1 MSVGFHQLKIADVRR
16 ETSDA
21 VSILFQ
27 IPEELREKFQF
38 RPGQHLTL
46 KVDIDGE
53 EVRRNYSV
61 CVAPHENELRIAVK
75 EVPQGRFSSW
85 ANREIKAGHVIDAM
99 PPHGSFTW
107 TFEKGKKRR
116 YLLMSGGSGITPILS
131 LLKTG
136 LREEPDSEFVLFYG
150 NRASHTI
157 MFLEELANLKD
168 RYMSRFELY
177 HFLDEEE
184 GEVELFNGRLDL
196 PKATEAL
203 NLLVGARPID
213 AVFICGPGPMMTAAE
228 EAVKKHGIPA
238 EKVMIER
245 FTVDGLP
252 APAQDPSIAAL
263 EKKAQGSKVQVRID
277 GRLRTL
283 AYDAAKGSILENA
296 RSAGL
301 PAPFACK
308 AGVCATCK
316 AKVVEGEVQMK
327 TNYGLAPED
336 LAQGFVLTCQ
346 AFPVSDKVV
355 LDYDV

>member
-21 VSILFQ
+21 VSILFHV
-27 IPEELREKFQF
+27 PEELKEKFQF
-38 RPGQHLTL
+38 RPGQHLTF
-46 KVDIDGE
+46 KVDINGE

-61 CVAPHENELRIAVK
+61 CAAPHENELRIAVK
-75 EVPQGRFSSW
+75 EVAQGRFSTW
-85 ANREIKAGHVIDAM
+85 ANREIKAGHVIDVM

-107 TFEKGKKRR
+107 TFEKGRKRR
-116 YLLMSGGSGITPILS
+116 YLLLSGGSGITPILS

-136 LREEPDSEFVLFYG
+136 LAEEPDSEFVLFYG

-168 RYMSRFELY
+168 RYMSRFQLY
-177 HFLDEEE
+177 HFLDEED
-184 GEVELFNGRLDL
+184 GEVELFNGRMDL
-196 PKATEAL
+196 AKTTEAL
-203 NLLVGARPID
+203 TLLVGDLPLD

-228 EAVKKHGIPA
+228 AAAKAHGINPD
-238 EKVMIER
+238 KILIER
-245 FTVDGLP
+245 FTADGLP
-252 APAQDPSIAAL
+252 APPQDPSVAAL
-263 EKKAQGSKVQVRID
+263 ERKAQGSKVQVRID

-296 RSAGL
+296 RAAGM

-316 AKVVEGEVQMK
+316 AKVVEGEVKMK
-327 TNYGLAPED
+327 TNYGLSPED

-346 AFPVSDKVV
+346 SFPVSDKVV

>member
-16 ETSDA
+16 ETADA

-27 IPEELREKFQF
+27 IPEELKDKFQF

-46 KVDIDGE
+46 KVDINGE

-75 EVPQGRFSSW
+75 EVAKGRFSTW
-85 ANREIKAGHVIDAM
+85 ANREIKAGHVIEAM

-107 TFEKGKKRR
+107 AFEKGKKRR

-136 LREEPDSEFVLFYG
+136 LRDEPDSEFILFYG

-177 HFLDEEE
+177 HFLDEED

-196 PKATEAL
+196 AKATEAL
-203 NLLVGARPID
+203 TLLVGDRTID

-228 EAVKKHGIPA
+228 EAAKKHGIPP
-238 EKVMIER
+238 EKILIER
-245 FTVDGLP
+245 FTADGLP
-252 APAQDPSIAAL
+252 APTQDPSVAAL
-263 EKKAQGSKVQVRID
+263 ERKAQGSKVQVRID

-283 AYDAAKGSILENA
+283 AYDADKGSILENA
-296 RSAGL
+296 RAAGL

-316 AKVVEGEVQMK
+316 AKVIEGEVKMK

-336 LAQGFVLTCQ
+336 LAQGLVLTCQ
-346 AFPVSDKVV
+346 AFPVSEKVV

>member
-27 IPEELREKFQF
+27 IPEELKEKFQF

-46 KVDIDGE
+46 KVDINGE

-136 LREEPDSEFVLFYG
+136 LAEEPDSEFVLFYG

-184 GEVELFNGRLDL
+184 GEVDLFNGRLDL
-196 PKATEAL
+196 AKATEAL
-203 NLLVGARPID
+203 NLLIGDRAID

-238 EKVMIER
+238 ERVLIER
-245 FTVDGLP
+245 FTADGLP
-252 APAQDPSIAAL
+252 APVQDPSVAAL

-296 RSAGL
+296 RAAGL

>member
-27 IPEELREKFQF
+27 VPEELKEKFQF
-38 RPGQHLTL
+38 RPGQHLTF
-46 KVDIDGE
+46 KVDLNGE

-61 CVAPHENELRIAVK
+61 CAAPHENELRIAVK
-75 EVPQGRFSSW
+75 EVPRGRFSTW
-85 ANREIKAGHVIDAM
+85 ANREIKAGHVLDVM

-107 TFEKGKKRR
+107 TFEKGAKRR
-116 YLLMSGGSGITPILS
+116 YLLLSGGSGITPILS

-136 LREEPDSEFVLFYG
+136 LAMEPDSEFILLYG

-184 GEVELFNGRLDL
+184 GEIELFNGRMDL
-196 PKATEAL
+196 AKTGEAL
-203 NLLVGARPID
+203 KLLVGDRPVD

-228 EAVKKHGIPA
+228 EAAKAHGISP
-238 EKVMIER
+238 EKILIER
-245 FTVDGLP
+245 FTADGLP
-252 APAQDPSIAAL
+252 APVQDPSVAAL
-263 EKKAQGSKVQVRID
+263 ERKAQGSKVQVRID

-296 RSAGL
+296 RAAGL

-327 TNYGLAPED
+327 TNYGLSPED
-336 LAQGFVLTCQ
+336 TAQGFVLTCQ

>member
-27 IPEELREKFQF
+27 IPEELKGKFQF

-46 KVDIDGE
+46 KVDINGE

-168 RYMSRFELY
+168 RYMSQFELY

-184 GEVELFNGRLDL
+184 GEVDLFNGRLDL
-196 PKATEAL
+196 AKTTEAL
-203 NLLVGARPID
+203 NLLVGDRAID

-228 EAVKKHGIPA
+228 EAAKKHGIPP
-238 EKVMIER
+238 EKILIER
-245 FTVDGLP
+245 FTADGLP
-252 APAQDPSIAAL
+252 APVRDPSVAAL

-283 AYDAAKGSILENA
+283 AYDADKGSILENA
-296 RSAGL
+296 RAAGL

-316 AKVVEGEVQMK
+316 AKVIEGEVQMK

-336 LAQGFVLTCQ
+336 IAQGFVLTCQ

>member
-21 VSILFQ
+21 VSILFHV
-27 IPEELREKFQF
+27 PEELKDKFQF
-38 RPGQHLTL
+38 RPGQHLTF
-46 KVDIDGE
+46 KVDINGE

-61 CVAPHENELRIAVK
+61 CAAPHENELRIAVK
-75 EVPQGRFSSW
+75 EVTQGRFSTW
-85 ANREIKAGHVIDAM
+85 ANREIKAGHVIDVM

-107 TFEKGKKRR
+107 TFEKDKRRR
-116 YLLMSGGSGITPILS
+116 YLLLSGGSGITPILS

-136 LREEPDSEFVLFYG
+136 LAEEPESEFVLFYG

-177 HFLDEEE
+177 HFLDEED
-184 GEVELFNGRLDL
+184 GEIDLFNGRMDL
-196 PKATEAL
+196 AKTSEAL
-203 NLLVGARPID
+203 KLLVGDRAID

-228 EAVKKHGIPA
+228 EATKAHGIAPD
-238 EKVMIER
+238 KILIER
-245 FTVDGLP
+245 FTADGLP
-252 APAQDPSIAAL
+252 APAQDPSVAAL
-263 EKKAQGSKVQVRID
+263 ERKAQGSKVQVRID

-296 RSAGL
+296 RAAGL

-316 AKVVEGEVQMK
+316 AKVVEGEVKMK
-327 TNYGLAPED
+327 TNYGLSPED

-346 AFPVSDKVV
+346 SFPVSDKVV

>member
-27 IPEELREKFQF
+27 IPEELKEKFQF

-46 KVDIDGE
+46 KVDINGE

-107 TFEKGKKRR
+107 TFEKAKKRR

-136 LREEPDSEFVLFYG
+136 LAEEPDSEFVLFYG

-196 PKATEAL
+196 AKASEAL
-203 NLLVGARPID
+203 NLLVGDRALD

-238 EKVMIER
+238 EKILIER
-245 FTVDGLP
+245 FTADGLP
-252 APAQDPSIAAL
+252 APVQDPSVAAL
-263 EKKAQGSKVQVRID
+263 EKKSQGSKVQVRID

-283 AYDAAKGSILENA
+283 AYDTSKGSILENA

-316 AKVVEGEVQMK
+316 AKVIEGEVQMK

>member
-27 IPEELREKFQF
+27 VPAELKEKFQF

-46 KVDIDGE
+46 KVDLDGE

-75 EVPQGRFSSW
+75 EVPQGRFSTW

-116 YLLMSGGSGITPILS
+116 YLLLSGGSGITPIIS

-136 LREEPDSEFVLFYG
+136 LAEEPDSEFVLFYG
-150 NRASHTI
+150 NRASPTI
-157 MFLEELANLKD
+157 MFLEELAALKD

-184 GEVELFNGRLDL
+184 GEVELFNGRMDL
-196 PKATEAL
+196 AKTSEAL
-203 NLLVGARPID
+203 KLLVGNRPVD

-228 EAVKKHGIPA
+228 EATKAHGIAP
-238 EKVMIER
+238 EKILIER
-245 FTVDGLP
+245 FTADGLP
-252 APAQDPSIAAL
+252 APPQDPSVAAL
-263 EKKAQGSKVQVRID
+263 ERKAQGSKVQVRID

-296 RSAGL
+296 RAAGL

-316 AKVVEGEVQMK
+316 AKVVEGEVKMK
-327 TNYGLAPED
+327 TNYGLSPED
-336 LAQGFVLTCQ
+336 TAQGFVLTCQ
-346 AFPVSDKVV
+346 SFPVSEKVV

>member
-27 IPEELREKFQF
+27 IPEELKDKFQF

-46 KVDIDGE
+46 KVDINGE

-136 LREEPDSEFVLFYG
+136 LRDEPDSEFVLFYG

-196 PKATEAL
+196 AKASEAL
-203 NLLVGARPID
+203 NLLIGERAID

-228 EAVKKHGIPA
+228 EAVKKHGIPP
-238 EKVMIER
+238 EKVLIER

-252 APAQDPSIAAL
+252 APAQDPSVAAL

-283 AYDAAKGSILENA
+283 AYDASKGSILENA

-316 AKVVEGEVQMK
+316 AKVIEGEVQMK